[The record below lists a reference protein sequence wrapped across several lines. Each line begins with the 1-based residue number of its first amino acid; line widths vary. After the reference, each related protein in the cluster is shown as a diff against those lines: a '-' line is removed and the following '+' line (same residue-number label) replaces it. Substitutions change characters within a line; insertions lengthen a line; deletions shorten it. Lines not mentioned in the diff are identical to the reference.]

1 MLILGAT
8 GSAGRMAIQ
17 IAKLFGA
24 ARVIAAGR
32 DTARLATLAALGAD
46 ETITFDKID
55 RAADADVV
63 LDYVWGEASAQAM
76 LPLLTARADRGA
88 PMTWIQ
94 IGSMAGELA
103 AIPSVALRG
112 ARLQIVGSGIGS
124 IAPRDFMAELPA
136 LAEALATGRVDVQA
150 HAVPLNRINQA
161 WTAETGD
168 RLVFIP

>member
-112 ARLQIVGSGIGS
+112 PGCRSSAAAS
-124 IAPRDFMAELPA
+124 APSPRATSWPSCRPSPRRWRPA
-136 LAEALATGRVDVQA
+136 ASTCR
-150 HAVPLNRINQA
+150 P
-161 WTAETGD
+161 T
-168 RLVFIP
+168 PYP